1 MTVRC
6 IRCRILFEWSRPK
19 GGPPKRCA
27 ECRRLRRNKLERA
40 GVKRRG
46 ARDWAADWARR
57 KARAA
62 AKQDF
67 AGLTQLPGCA
77 PIGYLPRVETVKCV
91 HCFKAVATMRRGSRG
106 CCLDC
111 KAKGLR

>member
-1 MTVRC
+1 MRVRC
-6 IRCRILFEWSRPK
+6 IRCRCIFEWCKPK
-19 GGPPKRCA
+19 GGAPKRCA

-62 AKQDF
+62 APLETGKL
-67 AGLTQLPGCA
+67 LTA
-77 PIGYLPRVETVKCV
+77 KCV
-91 HCFKAVATMRRGSRG
+91 HCRRSVATLRPGVRL
-106 CCLDC
+106 CCADC
-111 KAKGLR
+111 LGKGLR